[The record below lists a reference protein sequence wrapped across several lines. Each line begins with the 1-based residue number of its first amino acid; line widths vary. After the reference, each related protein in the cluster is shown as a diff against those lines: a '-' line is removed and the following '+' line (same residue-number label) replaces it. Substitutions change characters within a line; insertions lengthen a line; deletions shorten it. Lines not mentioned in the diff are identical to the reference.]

1 MPAYSSSIQV
11 LNGVEDITSIVEF
24 DSTFNVQSVLTKE
37 KGQFTFNIKA
47 PQAPTLPANMP
58 VVGDTIYINY
68 TINETTVLIFGGT
81 LVTSEPIVSGG
92 VVLLY
97 QMTAMD
103 WGYALDANVVKA
115 NYADEDPHDIAVSLM
130 ETFAPEGMFTTNHVQ
145 VGNFNVST
153 IQFNYQQLSK
163 ALQALATQIGWDWY
177 IDPNKDLHFYFAE
190 GNAAS
195 SSEITPAPIIIDDTT
210 GDIEWPTLDV
220 QIDITNMKNAVYV
233 VGGTYQKNFE
243 LDPNPNATPPQYAP
257 IDVYQTDSVKM
268 VFPLSYSYEESTMTV
283 TLGGVGQSIGTAQ
296 VTDPTTV
303 EVLYDDSGR
312 FIQFTTTPSAGQTVI
327 VQGEA
332 NVPIL
337 AYVRDDNSIA
347 AYGIR
352 EDAIS
357 DFKILSV
364 QQAQERAR
372 ADIDMF
378 GDPVYTVKFSTI
390 SPLANQLSI
399 GQQITLN
406 SAKFG
411 VSNKL
416 LIIKQINFVARTPT
430 QLEAQVQCLGS
441 GSVSYND
448 IMLQL
453 LQQSLGSES
462 TPASTV
468 LQNLIPITEDI
479 VIADTVTITGTSG
492 PYVWYPGTGQPAM
505 NWGFSLWET

>member
-1 MPAYSSSIQV
+1 MPAYTSNIQV
-11 LNGVEDITSIVEF
+11 LDGLNDITSMIEF
-24 DSTFNVQSVLTKE
+24 DSSFNIQSVLTKS
-37 KGQFTFNIKA
+37 KGSFNFSIKA
-47 PQAPTLPANMP
+47 PKAPTLPTHMP
-58 VVGDTIYINY
+58 AIGDTIYVNY
-68 TINETTVLIFGGT
+68 TINGTKVLIFGGT

-103 WGYALDANVVKA
+103 WGYALDAYVVKA
-115 NYADEDPHDIAVSLM
+115 NYADMDPHDIVVDLIAN
-130 ETFAPEGMFTTNHVQ
+130 FAPAGFTTNHVQ
-145 VGNFNVST
+145 LGNFNVST

-163 ALQALATQIGWDWY
+163 ALQALATQIGWDWFV
-177 IDPNKDLHFYFAE
+177 DANKDVHFYFAE
-190 GNAAS
+190 GNVAAS
-195 SSEITPAPIIIDDTT
+195 SEVSLAPIIIDDTT

-220 QIDITNMKNAVYV
+220 QVDITNMKNAVYV

-243 LDPNPNATPPQYAP
+243 LDPNPLATPPQYAP
-257 IDVYQTDSVKM
+257 IDVYQTDGVSM
-268 VFPLSYSYEESTMTV
+268 VFPLSYSYDQSTLTI

-337 AYVRDDNSIA
+337 AYVTDDTSIA
-347 AYGIR
+347 TYGIR

-357 DFKILSV
+357 DSKILSV
-364 QQAQERAR
+364 QQAQERAQ

-378 GDPVYTVKFSTI
+378 GDPVYVVKFNTI
-390 SPLANQLSI
+390 SPFTNQLSI

-411 VSNKL
+411 VSNKA
-416 LIIKQINFVARTPT
+416 LIIKQINFVARTPN

-441 GSVSYND
+441 EVVSFND

-453 LQQSLGSES
+453 LQQSLGGES

-468 LQNLIPITEDI
+468 LQNLIPIEESI

-492 PYVWYPGTGQPAM
+492 PYVWYPGSGRPAM
-505 NWGFSLWET
+505 NFGFSLWQI

>member
-1 MPAYSSSIQV
+1 MPAYTSSIQV
-11 LNGVEDITSIVEF
+11 LDGVNDITSLVEF
-24 DSTFNVQSVLTKE
+24 DSTFNVQSCLTKE
-37 KGQFTFNIKA
+37 KGSFVFNIRAPKA
-47 PQAPTLPANMP
+47 PILPTHMPAI
-58 VVGDTIYINY
+58 GDTIYVKY
-68 TINETTVLIFGGT
+68 TINSNTQLLFGGT

-92 VVLLY
+92 VLLLY

-103 WGYALDANVVKA
+103 WGYALDAFVVKA
-115 NYADEDPHDIAVSLM
+115 NYADMDPHDIVVDLINN
-130 ETFAPEGMFTTNHVQ
+130 FAPAGFTTNHVQ

-163 ALQALATQIGWDWY
+163 ALQSLATQVGWDWFV
-177 IDPNKDLHFYFAE
+177 DANKDVHFYFAE
-190 GNAAS
+190 GNVAAS
-195 SSEITPAPIIIDDTT
+195 SEVSVAPIIIDDTT

-220 QIDITNMKNAVYV
+220 QVDITNMKNAVYV

-243 LDPNPNATPPQYAP
+243 LDPNPAATPPQYAP
-257 IDVYQTDSVKM
+257 IDVYQTDGVSM
-268 VFPLSYSYEESTMTV
+268 VFPLSYSYDQSTLTI
-283 TLGGVGQSIGTAQ
+283 TLAGVGQSIGTSQ

-337 AYVRDDNSIA
+337 AYVTDDTSIA
-347 AYGIR
+347 TYGIR

-357 DFKILSV
+357 DSKILSV
-364 QQAQERAR
+364 QQAQERAQ

-378 GDPVYTVKFSTI
+378 GDPVYTVKFNTI
-390 SPLANQLSI
+390 SAFTNQLSI

-406 SAKFG
+406 STKFG
-411 VSNKL
+411 VSNKP

-441 GSVSYND
+441 EVVSFND

-453 LQQSLGSES
+453 LQQSLGGES

-468 LQNLIPITEDI
+468 LQNLIPINETI
-479 VIADTVTITGTSG
+479 ILADTVTITGTSG
-492 PYVWYPGTGQPAM
+492 PYVWSPGSGRPAM
-505 NWGFSLWET
+505 NYGFSLWEI